1 MNNILSM
8 QDIVKIY
15 YMDDEDL
22 GELKHINFLVGELE
36 QIPVTSTSLSYCEV
50 FKKVSE

>member
-22 GELKHINFLVGELE
+22 GELKHIDFLAGEME
-36 QIPVTSTSLSYCEV
+36 QIPSTSTSLTHCEV